1 MLSTIKLLFLCF
13 LGIVLLGGVTPS
25 HAAVRRYRFEVSTS
39 ITYFD
44 WYWLIIFSLANDKT
58 LNLLQ
63 LRNSTHS
70 RLCTNKTMLTINGQF
85 PGPII
90 YARRGD
96 LVIVDVINSA
106 DHNITIHW

>member
-1 MLSTIKLLFLCF
+1 MLSTLKLLFLCF

-25 HAAVRRYRFEVSTS
+25 HAAVRRYRFE
-39 ITYFD
+39 
-44 WYWLIIFSLANDKT
+44 
-58 LNLLQ
+58 

-70 RLCTNKTMLTINGQF
+70 RLCNNKTMLTTNGQF

-106 DHNITIHW
+106 NHNITIHWHGVKMPRYPYMVGWARVCDAVPY